1 MFEFLL
7 PDISCGHCVAVV
19 QKTVKLVDHN
29 ATVDVDLSA
38 KRVRIESSVDRALFA
53 NALVEAG
60 YAPSGTW

>member
-1 MFEFLL
+1 MFEFLV
-7 PDISCGHCVAVV
+7 PDISCGHCVGVV

-29 ATVDVDLSA
+29 AIVDVDVSA
-38 KRVRIESSVDRALFA
+38 KRVRIESNVDRALFA